1 MSIPLS
7 IEEALVS
14 ARRTGRKLPNAVS
27 ALSEV
32 EKSQLLDQLLS
43 ANPQLRQQ
51 AETLARQRL
60 AEQDSS
66 TVADHLTAALG
77 SCELEQLNSRAGYQ
91 PGIGYVEAGE
101 AACEILDETL
111 QPFLDDLTKRATLG
125 MTTAATD
132 LAVGILRGL
141 YACRDETGAPL
152 IEYCPDY
159 PDERAA
165 QILDQCA
172 RLRVELPVDD
182 LLDTTP
188 QWGHLLHATAT
199 RARHR

>member
-1 MSIPLS
+1 
-7 IEEALVS
+7 VS

-32 EKSQLLDQLLS
+32 EKSQLLEQLLS

-66 TVADHLTAALG
+66 TVADDLTAALG
-77 SCELEQLNSRAGYQ
+77 NCKLEQLNSRAGYQ

-111 QPFLDDLTKRATLG
+111 QPFLDDLTRRATLG

-141 YACRDETGAPL
+141 YACRDEAGAPL
-152 IEYCPDY
+152 IEYYPDY

-165 QILDQCA
+165 QILHQCA

-182 LLDTTP
+182 LLDATP
-188 QWGHLLHATAT
+188 MWGHLLHTTAT
-199 RARHR
+199 RGRRR

>member
-1 MSIPLS
+1 MN
-7 IEEALVS
+7 
-14 ARRTGRKLPNAVS
+14 ARRTGRKLTNAVA

-43 ANPQLRQQ
+43 ADPQLRQQ
-51 AETLARQRL
+51 AETLARKQL

-66 TVADHLTAALG
+66 TVADDLTAALHN
-77 SCELEQLNSRAGYQ
+77 CELEQLISRAGYH

-111 QPFLDDLTKRATLG
+111 QPFLDDLTRRATLG

-132 LAVGILRGL
+132 LAVGILCGL
-141 YACRDETGAPL
+141 YACRDDAGAPL
-152 IEYCPDY
+152 IEYYPDY

-165 QILDQCA
+165 QVLDQCA

-182 LLDTTP
+182 LLDATP
-188 QWGHLLHATAT
+188 LWGGLLRATAT